1 MPTAQMTVNQTI
13 KKIKT
18 PDFFPGL
25 EFLSRNGSILAGNS
39 RFEPLLMG
47 LLQITERK
55 QRLGRYR
62 RPID

>member
-1 MPTAQMTVNQTI
+1 MPMAQMIVNQTI

-25 EFLSRNGSILAGNS
+25 EFLSRNGPILAVNF
-39 RFEPLLMG
+39 RFELLLTG
-47 LLQITERK
+47 FPQITERK
-55 QRLGRYR
+55 QRFGRYR